1 MQEQGRGSMAH
12 ERLVAVSYPVDG
24 EFTSIIADVLGDLA
38 TLSYTAGMAEDEQA
52 GVLRQAE
59 VLIGLRLQQEVPAGV
74 LQSAPGLRFI
84 QLLAA
89 GLDTVDFGAI
99 APDIMVAG
107 NVGAYAPPIAE
118 HVMAMVLSLA
128 KRLPQENAALAR
140 GQWDRGQWDRA
151 APNVTLDGA
160 VCAILGFGGIGQ
172 ATARLMRAF
181 GARIHAINSS
191 GRTTEPVEFCGT
203 LDDLDRVVAAADVL
217 VIGVPLTAGTRGLI
231 GARELGLMKEK
242 AILVNV
248 ARGPIVDE
256 RALYEHLKANPG
268 FSAGIDAWWDE
279 PRDGAPFRT
288 GYPFFELPN
297 LLGSPHNSG
306 DVPGIMHHAVRQ
318 AAGNVHR
325 YLLGDAVSGVARR
338 EDYVKLP

>member
-1 MQEQGRGSMAH
+1 MAH

-38 TLSYTAGMAEDEQA
+38 TLIYTAGMTDDEQA
-52 GVLRQAE
+52 DVLRRAE
-59 VLIGLRLQQEVPAGV
+59 VLIGLRLTTEVPAGL

-84 QLLAA
+84 QLLSA
-89 GLDTVDFGAI
+89 GLDTVDFDAI

-107 NVGAYAPPIAE
+107 NVGAYAHPIAE

-140 GQWDRGQWDRA
+140 GQWGRA

-160 VCAILGFGGIGQ
+160 VCAVLGFGGIGQ
-172 ATARLMRAF
+172 ATARLMQAF

-191 GRTTEPVEFCGT
+191 GRTGEPVEFCGT
-203 LDDLDRVVAAADVL
+203 LDDLDRVLAAADVL

-248 ARGPIVDE
+248 ARGAIVDE

-306 DVPGIMHHAVRQ
+306 DVPGIMYYAVRQ
-318 AAGNVHR
+318 AAGNVRR

-338 EDYVKLP
+338 EDYAKLP